1 MPIRTLLAE
10 DHTLVRS
17 GIRALLEGSKE
28 IEVVGEAG
36 QGRQAVEL
44 ARELNPEL
52 VLMDIG
58 MVELNGI
65 EAARQIRTAQP
76 DIRVIMLSM
85 HAEQQYVF
93 ESLKAGA
100 NGYVLKASAFQELLS
115 AIKTVVGGKNYI
127 SPALSDTV
135 MTDYVRRAKGEQK
148 NTELDKLSSRE
159 REVLQLIAEGNSSAE
174 VAELLHISVRTVDT
188 HRHNIMTK
196 LEIHSIAGLT
206 KFAIRHGL
214 CVLT

>member
-28 IEVVGEAG
+28 VTVIGEAD
-36 QGRQAVEL
+36 QGRQAVVL
-44 ARELNPEL
+44 AQQLRPEL

-58 MVELNGI
+58 MPELNGI
-65 EAARQIRTAQP
+65 EAARQIRAVLP
-76 DIRVIMLSM
+76 EARVLMLSM
-85 HAEQQYVF
+85 YDDQQYVF

-100 NGYVLKASAFQELLS
+100 SGYVLKAAAFQELLT
-115 AIKTVVGGKNYI
+115 AIAAVMGGRNYI

-135 MTDYVRRAKGEQK
+135 MTDYVRRAKGDQK
-148 NTELDKLSSRE
+148 DTELDKLSARE
-159 REVLQLIAEGNSSAE
+159 REVLQLIAEGKSSAE

-188 HRHNIMTK
+188 HRHNIMSK